1 MAGTFHERAF
11 GALAAFSLRYPRLLL
26 SVTLAF
32 IIAAGLLIPGL
43 GISTSR
49 YGLVADDEP
58 YQARLLSFFERFGT
72 PDAPVLVLSGGA
84 PDDQRQLVD
93 RLVTRLSELPELQG
107 RVLARPG
114 VHEVAEVI
122 FLQQPSALQ
131 DLARQLPP
139 GADLPLLLESGLPAW
154 FGAIADQLEAGLE
167 GEGGGEPVAPEQVAE
182 GLRGLASAA
191 DLLGGYLSGTA
202 DLSALGQDPQ
212 TKRPDLDERGYLQTA
227 DGAHRVIT
235 LFPEFS
241 SGEVVEFRP
250 AVEKIR
256 RIRDEVLA
264 DAPPGLTASLTGIP
278 ALAVDENDVLAR
290 GLLISSA
297 ASALGIL
304 ALCLLLFRS
313 IRQTILAIVPL
324 FGGTILALG
333 CVRLLYGGLNLVTS
347 GFVSVLLGLGI
358 DFSVHVLARVNEER
372 RKGAA
377 VHAAIHA
384 AVVRTGPGIL
394 SGAAITAVA
403 FLATIFTDFT
413 AYSELGVITAVG
425 LAVIVAATLIA
436 FPALLARTTRGT
448 ARISPE
454 IAGIAYLPRF
464 IRRARVPLLVVA
476 LLTGIAGAVALPRI
490 AFSSRTFDFL
500 PTDTESASVLTALEF
515 DPTMGPMS
523 ANVIAADVESA
534 RDMTAK
540 LRALD
545 VVASVQS
552 PTDILPPLSPQAL
565 ATLRAGFTAFPRAP
579 DFAVLAARKTP
590 PEQLLPPLTRIIDAL
605 DEVRFALKQAGQP
618 TDAADAAHA
627 AYTALKQRLSAL
639 SEPERARLLTIEPT
653 LAALLGRAYRV
664 GHAVA
669 ERGHYDPSDLP
680 ELFRRRYVAKDGV
693 HLALFVV
700 PAGNF
705 WDGAVA
711 TRFRQ
716 QVETVDPQ
724 VSGLAIHSYIHEL
737 MIVGGFRD
745 AAGLAAALILIL
757 LILDFR
763 GVRPALLAVVP
774 TVFGWLW
781 MLGVMAVIGLPFNI
795 ANIVCLP
802 LVLGIGTAFGVH
814 LMHRVEESALQHGGV
829 ADLDELLRGTG
840 SAVIISALTT
850 MVGFAALLLGKH
862 GAMITFGMAMVLGI
876 AGCLLAS
883 LLVLPALLILVK
895 RAR

>member
-26 SVTLAF
+26 GVTLGL
-32 IIAAGLLIPGL
+32 ILAAALLIPGL

-58 YQARLLSFFERFGT
+58 YQARLLDFFERFGT
-72 PDAPVLVLSGGA
+72 PDAPVLVLSGGT
-84 PDDQRQLVD
+84 PDQQRQLVD
-93 RLVTRLSELPELQG
+93 RLVARLGELPELQG

-114 VHEVAEVI
+114 ASEVAEVL
-122 FLQQPSALQ
+122 FLQRPDALQ
-131 DLARQLPP
+131 RLSAQLPP
-139 GADLPLLLESGLPAW
+139 GTDLPLLLESGLPAW
-154 FGAIADQLEAGLE
+154 FGALADQLEAGLE
-167 GEGGGEPVAPEQVAE
+167 GDESAEPVAPEQVAE
-182 GLRGLASAA
+182 GLRGLAGAA
-191 DLLGGYLSGTA
+191 DLFSNYLSGTA
-202 DLSALGQDPQ
+202 DLGALGEPQ
-212 TKRPDLDERGYLQTA
+212 QRPDLDERGYLQTA

-241 SGEVVEFRP
+241 SGEVDEFRP

-256 RIRDEVLA
+256 LLRDEVLA
-264 DAPPGLTASLTGIP
+264 DAPPGLSASLTGIP
-278 ALAVDENDVLAR
+278 ALAVDENDVLRR
-290 GLLISSA
+290 GLLVSSA

-313 IRQTILAIVPL
+313 VRQTILAVVPL
-324 FGGTILALG
+324 FGGTLLALG

-372 RKGAA
+372 RGGAA

-394 SGAAITAVA
+394 SGATITAVA

-425 LAVIVAATLIA
+425 LAVIVVATLVA

-454 IAGIAYLPRF
+454 IPGIARLPGV
-464 IRRARVPLLVVA
+464 IRRARVPLLVLA
-476 LLTGIAGAVALPRI
+476 LLTGLAGALALPRI

-523 ANVIAADVESA
+523 ANVIAPDIESA
-534 RDMTAK
+534 RDMAAK
-540 LRALD
+540 LRTLD

-552 PTDILPPLSPQAL
+552 PTDLLPPLSPELL
-565 ATLRAGFTAFPRAP
+565 ATLRAGFRALPRAP
-579 DFAVLAARKTP
+579 DFAALAARELEP
-590 PEQLLPPLTRIIDAL
+590 SQLLPPITRIVDAL

-618 TDAADAAHA
+618 TEAADAAHA
-627 AYTALKQRLSAL
+627 AYSALKQRLGEL
-639 SEPERARLLTIEPT
+639 SEPERARLLAIEPA
-653 LAALLGRAYRV
+653 LAGLLGRAYRV

-669 ERGHYDPSDLP
+669 QRGHYDPSDLP
-680 ELFRRRYVAKDGV
+680 ELFRRRYVAKDGAN
-693 HLALFVV
+693 LALFVV

-716 QVETVDPQ
+716 QVEAVDPQ

-737 MIVGGFRD
+737 MIVGGFRS
-745 AAGLAAALILIL
+745 AAGLAAGLILLL

-763 GVRPALLAVVP
+763 GLRPALLAVVP
-774 TVFGWLW
+774 TLFGWLW
-781 MLGVMAVIGLPFNI
+781 MLGLMAVLQIPFNI

-814 LMHRVEESALQHGGV
+814 LMHRAEESARQHGGV

-862 GAMITFGMAMVLGI
+862 GAMITFGLAMVLGI

-883 LLVLPALLILVK
+883 LLVLPALLVLFK